1 MKYLDYPGIIL
12 IEQAI
17 LAIASFSPTLSNLS
31 LHFCYCPWEIES
43 TFDFVVTKISKKAKQ
58 RQFDSK
64 INKGTCNIVLLF

>member
-43 TFDFVVTKISKKAKQ
+43 TFDFVVTKISKKAK
-58 RQFDSK
+58 
-64 INKGTCNIVLLF
+64 